1 MSDFFRTLRGIEIDE
16 IVRIIQGSGLPGLTP
31 DTDSSLVGSMYMDR
45 INGDLYIKFQAGSGT
60 NKWRLA
66 TSATATVFE
75 LIDEQSVTPIVPVA
89 AGDNSLA
96 IGSGSSTDV
105 NAPNSIALGLQSLT
119 RLPGA
124 INHAN
129 GRFASTGDAQDGKYL
144 LRTHTVNNS
153 ETELFIDGTGGTQ
166 RLILPDDSTW
176 TFKASMVGHR
186 TDASDG
192 HAGYTFEGVIYKV
205 AGVGSIAFVGRP
217 TKSILGETNVQW
229 DANIYADTTTGAL
242 KITCTGQTGK
252 IIRWLCKVETVEV
265 ST

>member
-16 IVRIIQGSGLPGLTP
+16 IVRITQGSGVPGLTP

-45 INGDLYIKFQAGSGT
+45 VNGDLYIKFQSGTGT

-66 TSATATVFE
+66 TSATTFG
-75 LIDEQSVTPIVPVA
+75 LIDEQSVTPITPIA

-96 IGSGSSTDV
+96 IGSGASTDI
-105 NAPNSIALGLQSLT
+105 NAPNSIAVGLQSLA

-129 GRFASTGDAQDGKYL
+129 GRFVSTGDAQDGKYL
-144 LRTHTVNNS
+144 LRTHTVNNT
-153 ETELFIDGTGGTQ
+153 ETELFMDGTGGTQ

-176 TFKASMVGHR
+176 TFKATIVGHR

-192 HAGYTFEGVIYKV
+192 HAGYTFEGVVYKV
-205 AGVGSIAFVGRP
+205 AGIGSIAFAGRP
-217 TKSILGETNVQW
+217 MKSVLGETNTQW
-229 DANIYADTTTGAL
+229 DANVYADTATGAL
-242 KITCTGQTGK
+242 KVTCTGQTGK
-252 IIRWLCKVETVEV
+252 IIRWLCKIETVEV
-265 ST
+265 FT